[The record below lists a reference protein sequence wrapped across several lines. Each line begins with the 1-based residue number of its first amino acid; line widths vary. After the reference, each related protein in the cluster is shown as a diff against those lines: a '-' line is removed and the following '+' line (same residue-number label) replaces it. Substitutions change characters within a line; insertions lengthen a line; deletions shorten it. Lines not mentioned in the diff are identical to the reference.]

1 MCSDNQQIFTQ
12 FAFNIFALLIQVV
25 VNLLK
30 RVQKVMHSNVVS
42 LRSMDVGF
50 QILGFAVQKGLAAQL
65 VALSYCE
72 TKD

>member
-1 MCSDNQQIFTQ
+1 LFKKKIVGFL
-12 FAFNIFALLIQVV
+12 APEV

-30 RVQKVMHSNVVS
+30 RVQKVIHSNVVS
-42 LRSMDVGF
+42 LRSMNVGF